1 MICNRQAAQEEL
13 HQEAQRFLRLADR
26 DVKAFQVLKDAPE
39 IHLATVCFHAQ
50 QAIEKCLK
58 AVLIL
63 HGVELHKTHDLEELW
78 AKLDR
83 ISITPPINAET
94 LGKINP
100 CAVTF
105 RYDDTDIELLSRD
118 DAESMMGNIQR
129 WAIKEIGNENE
140 AEQKVTDS
148 VDKDDTNSSKG
159 YNC

>member
-1 MICNRQAAQEEL
+1 M
-13 HQEAQRFLRLADR
+13 
-26 DVKAFQVLKDAPE
+26 VLNCTK
-39 IHLATVCFHAQ
+39 L
-50 QAIEKCLK
+50 
-58 AVLIL
+58 
-63 HGVELHKTHDLEELW
+63 THDLEELW

-118 DAESMMGNIQR
+118 DAETMMGNIQR

-140 AEQKVTDS
+140 ADSKITDS
-148 VDKDDTNSSKG
+148 VDQDDTNEKPT
-159 YNC
+159 